1 MDIEIFKQEE
11 SVLIPDDVDYSM
23 IGGLS
28 NEVVEKLKKHRPLTI
43 SAAKAIQ
50 GVTPSAIMAIIIYL
64 KSKNVKA

>member
-1 MDIEIFKQEE
+1 LFRQEE
-11 SVLIPDDVDYSM
+11 DVLIPLNIDYRI

-28 NEVVEKLKKHRPLTI
+28 NEVIEKLNKHRPLTI

-64 KSKNVKA
+64 KSKNVKV